1 MKFKF
6 LRSPFR
12 RTVLPAFR
20 ARFSLD
26 LKNWAKIWG
35 MNQSIADK
43 NSSME
48 NHLDAITQS
57 IDSWSCDQCNV
68 EKSIANDIE
77 DSIEKQVHAKLIRDR
92 GMWLTSDLL
101 QPPLLE
107 FAVTCICP
115 NIHPFFCSF
124 SIQKPI
130 VSVCRYIPNIHCI
143 VCLVSIIPSV
153 EICEFICLFSV
164 HCCPN

>member
-12 RTVLPAFR
+12 RMVLPAFR

-26 LKNWAKIWG
+26 LKNWAWIWG
-35 MNQSIADK
+35 MNRGIADK
-43 NSSME
+43 NSSLE

-57 IDSWSCDQCNV
+57 IHSWSCDRCNV
-68 EKSIANDIE
+68 ENSIANDIE
-77 DSIEKQVHAKLIRDR
+77 DSFEKQVHAKLICDR

-101 QPPLLE
+101 HD

-115 NIHPFFCSF
+115 NMHPFLFSF
-124 SIQKPI
+124 WIQNPI
-130 VSVCRYIPNIHCI
+130 VSVCRYIPNNHCI
-143 VCLVSIIPSV
+143 VCLVSIISPRQKFA
-153 EICEFICLFSV
+153 IDLPV
-164 HCCPN
+164 HCC

>member
-12 RTVLPAFR
+12 RMVLPAFR

-26 LKNWAKIWG
+26 LKNWAWIWG
-35 MNQSIADK
+35 MNQGIADK

-57 IDSWSCDQCNV
+57 IHGWSCDQCNV
-68 EKSIANDIE
+68 ENSIANDIE
-77 DSIEKQVHAKLIRDR
+77 DSVEKQVHAKLICDR

-101 QPPLLE
+101 LD

-115 NIHPFFCSF
+115 NMHPFFFSF
-124 SIQKPI
+124 FKNQLLAFHATFPI
-130 VSVCRYIPNIHCI
+130 IRVHCMP
-143 VCLVSIIPSV
+143 CLHYPLGWNLRVDLP
-153 EICEFICLFSV
+153 V
-164 HCCPN
+164 HCC

>member
-12 RTVLPAFR
+12 RMVLPAFR

-26 LKNWAKIWG
+26 LKNWAWIWG
-35 MNQSIADK
+35 MNQGIADK
-43 NSSME
+43 NSSLE

-57 IDSWSCDQCNV
+57 IHHWSCDRCNV
-68 EKSIANDIE
+68 ENSIANDIE
-77 DSIEKQVHAKLIRDR
+77 DSVEKQVHAKLICDR

-101 QPPLLE
+101 QPPLPD
-107 FAVTCICP
+107 FAVTCICS
-115 NIHPFFCSF
+115 NMHPVFFSF

-130 VSVCRYIPNIHCI
+130 ISVCRYIPNNQSA
-143 VCLVSIIPSV
+143 LYALSPLSPRLK
-153 EICEFICLFSV
+153 FA
-164 HCCPN
+164 N